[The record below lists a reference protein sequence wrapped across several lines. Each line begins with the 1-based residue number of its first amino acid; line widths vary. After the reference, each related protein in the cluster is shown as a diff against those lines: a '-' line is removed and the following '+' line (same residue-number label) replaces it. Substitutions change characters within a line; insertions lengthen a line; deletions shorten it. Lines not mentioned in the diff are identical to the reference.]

1 MSSLFI
7 RIRAAGFGALF
18 VATLLSLQGAAA
30 QQIINPTILAPS
42 SQQAL
47 PRGSMTILPPDDID
61 APTPRMSTPHH
72 DRSGG
77 AAAPVR
83 GRGHSY
89 SR

>member
-7 RIRAAGFGALF
+7 RMHASSLAAILA
-18 VATLLSLQGAAA
+18 ATLPSLQGAVA

-47 PRGSMTILPPDDID
+47 PKGSMTILPPDDID
-61 APTPRMSTPHH
+61 APTPRMSAPHH
-72 DRSGG
+72 HRRGG

-83 GRGHSY
+83 GRRHSY
-89 SR
+89 TQ